1 MRILQLCKKS
11 PTPQRDGES
20 VAIHQITKSFILKG
34 DEVHVLSM
42 LTSKHPNFDV
52 SSELNGA
59 SYTYVKI
66 PTEES
71 IIAAFKSIFTQDP
84 YIVERFYHNDFLLA
98 LIDKLNEQKYDVIL
112 CEGVFLGPYL
122 DTIRKYSQAK
132 VVLRAHNVE
141 HVIWER
147 LVPETKNWLKRVYLK
162 RVMLPQFKH
171 FEERFIK
178 KVDAIVPISP
188 IDEVYFSAFSKKP
201 MLLIPAA
208 TDVFEVSVLPKVF
221 SVGFIGGMD
230 WQPNKEGV
238 VWFLNEVWKPFVQDD
253 KDVQLSIAGR
263 NFPQEMLNWE
273 YPKVSFMGEVP
284 DAKVFVEQ
292 QSVIIAPIFSGSGMR
307 VKIIEAM
314 SLGKCVI
321 SSPVGAEGIQC
332 ENDKDILIAKEA
344 DQWIEALDQ
353 LWQSSD
359 KLTRLGAS
367 ANELAEREYSLSFYA
382 EKLHVFLHNL

>member
-1 MRILQLCKKS
+1 
-11 PTPQRDGES
+11 
-20 VAIHQITKSFILKG
+20 
-34 DEVHVLSM
+34 
-42 LTSKHPNFDV
+42 
-52 SSELNGA
+52 
-59 SYTYVKI
+59 
-66 PTEES
+66 
-71 IIAAFKSIFTQDP
+71 
-84 YIVERFYHNDFLLA
+84 
-98 LIDKLNEQKYDVIL
+98 
-112 CEGVFLGPYL
+112 
-122 DTIRKYSQAK
+122 
-132 VVLRAHNVE
+132 
-141 HVIWER
+141 
-147 LVPETKNWLKRVYLK
+147 
-162 RVMLPQFKH
+162 
-171 FEERFIK
+171 
-178 KVDAIVPISP
+178 
-188 IDEVYFSAFSKKP
+188 
-201 MLLIPAA
+201 
-208 TDVFEVSVLPKVF
+208 
-221 SVGFIGGMD
+221 
-230 WQPNKEGV
+230 
-238 VWFLNEVWKPFVQDD
+238 LNEVWKPFVQDD

-273 YPKVSFMGEVP
+273 YPKVSFMGEVS